1 MESVVPW
8 QRAVLTVQLEVAE
21 RICSSAVVQGKGKR
35 KHSSSQSSIGYGP
48 ASLLVGYWAN
58 ARFLKK
64 IAPGSFWPPPK
75 VESAVLLLE
84 PRHEVV
90 TQEIKRDYVSFSGWV
105 RVLFQKRRKQI
116 GGILKS
122 FLGQDATDKVLTLR
136 ELDASL
142 RPENLALE
150 DIRFLSSLFPFN
162 NG

>member
-1 MESVVPW
+1 M
-8 QRAVLTVQLEVAE
+8 
-21 RICSSAVVQGKGKR
+21 
-35 KHSSSQSSIGYGP
+35 
-48 ASLLVGYWAN
+48 
-58 ARFLKK
+58 
-64 IAPGSFWPPPK
+64 
-75 VESAVLLLE
+75 ESAVLLLE